1 MKGEHIVRFPLG
13 IKSWKNKPD
22 LNKHPHVKDD
32 QALWGFFV
40 RTAPGNLAANI
51 NPPIK
56 LANGTPVEY
65 HSIYW
70 EDEEL
75 NDLYRELERNTPPGE
90 LITMPE
96 EPTAI
101 NVIVNPSDSKFRS
114 EWKHA
119 TLVKGDAVISVIPT
133 PWKTNTYNF
142 TISSGVGYGYSKV
155 SVVQKLMVDM
165 SFSVTFYKVQ
175 GRTIPKLITALGERP
190 KAKQLHK
197 LDHPSLLVSLSRIKD
212 RENMRILAG
221 VNDNLD
227 YLTQLKPSPYLIDW
241 WSGFIDKETG
251 GVWSSS
257 LMLEARKK
265 RLQSLEPKKK
275 NINTDKNKRKG
286 LPFFHNVKRRK
297 IPTKKQ
303 IIDDPEKSQNNNITS
318 ESVFHNIK

>member
-1 MKGEHIVRFPLG
+1 MKGEHVVRFPLG

-51 NPPIK
+51 NPSIK

-75 NDLYRELERNTPPGE
+75 NDLYRELEKSTPPGE

-119 TLVKGDAVISVIPT
+119 SLLKGDAAISVIPT
-133 PWKTNTYNF
+133 PWKTNKYNF

-165 SFSVTFYKVQ
+165 SFSVNSF
-175 GRTIPKLITALGERP
+175 GR
-190 KAKQLHK
+190 KA
-197 LDHPSLLVSLSRIKD
+197 
-212 RENMRILAG
+212 
-221 VNDNLD
+221 
-227 YLTQLKPSPYLIDW
+227 
-241 WSGFIDKETG
+241 
-251 GVWSSS
+251 
-257 LMLEARKK
+257 
-265 RLQSLEPKKK
+265 
-275 NINTDKNKRKG
+275 
-286 LPFFHNVKRRK
+286 
-297 IPTKKQ
+297 
-303 IIDDPEKSQNNNITS
+303 
-318 ESVFHNIK
+318 